1 MNNFKKGRDPIIR
14 IYVTKK
20 SFTLTQEQIEKY
32 SLYSS
37 IYSFRKNP
45 DINSVCSI
53 VQSGLRVLHP
63 DIVKEI
69 IDYKKIIKKTKKE
82 SLLHI
87 PPFFLCV
94 KKVGD

>member
-1 MNNFKKGRDPIIR
+1 MNNFKKGRDPIIG
-14 IYVTKK
+14 IYVTKN

-53 VQSGLRVLHP
+53 VQSGLRILHP
-63 DIVKEI
+63 DILKEI
-69 IDYKKIIKKTKKE
+69 RDYGKIIKKTKKGGICK
-82 SLLHI
+82 SNS
-87 PPFFLCV
+87 FFVC
-94 KKVGD
+94 